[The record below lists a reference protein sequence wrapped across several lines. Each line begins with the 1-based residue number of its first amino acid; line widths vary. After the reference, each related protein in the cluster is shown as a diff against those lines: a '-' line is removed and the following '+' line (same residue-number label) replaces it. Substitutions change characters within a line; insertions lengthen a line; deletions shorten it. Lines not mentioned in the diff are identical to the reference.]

1 MILPEF
7 DDEYL
12 KSKGFAYET
21 LVDGNMLCVLLKNFP
36 LPAGL
41 SIAQSDLLIR
51 LSPGYPDVTPD
62 MWWFSPGVFYQ
73 NGSTIPQTEVTETHI
88 GRQWQRWSRH
98 FDGGRWKPGID
109 SIESFLA
116 VLIGDLK
123 KYAQQAA

>member
-1 MILPEF
+1 MTLPEF
-7 DDEYL
+7 DVDYL
-12 KSKGFAYET
+12 KSKGFECET
-21 LVDGNMLCVLLKNFP
+21 LVDGNMLCVLFKGFQ
-36 LPAGL
+36 LPPGL

-62 MWWFSPGVFYQ
+62 MWWFSPGVFFQ
-73 NGSTIPQTEVTETHI
+73 DGRNIPQTEVVEMYL

-98 FDGGRWKPGID
+98 FDSGRWRAGTD

-116 VLIGDLK
+116 VLNGDLM